1 VIGVKKKVDQAGN
14 TGILSG
20 IYPDTR
26 EKTLR
31 VSSLLPRKGVGSWES
46 HIPTNTP
53 FDKLCGSWDRI
64 EPVKG
69 ANEVDAPFL
78 TSVMITMENIQRR
91 KEGLQ

>member
-1 VIGVKKKVDQAGN
+1 MDKYKCNGCGY
-14 TGILSG
+14 
-20 IYPDTR
+20 IYDS
-26 EKTLR
+26 E
-31 VSSLLPRKGVGSWES
+31 KGVGSWED
-46 HIPTNTP
+46 HIPPNTP

>member
-1 VIGVKKKVDQAGN
+1 MFVVVIGVKKKVDQAGN

-26 EKTLR
+26 EKPLR
-31 VSSLLPRKGVGSWES
+31 VSSLLSRKGV
-46 HIPTNTP
+46 
-53 FDKLCGSWDRI
+53 GSWDRI